1 MPADDLSLDGLD
13 EVAFEVDELEPDPL
27 EEEGLEEAAALGEP
41 ALVALS
47 LGLDVLELLDGVS
60 AD

>member
-1 MPADDLSLDGLD
+1 MSLDGLD